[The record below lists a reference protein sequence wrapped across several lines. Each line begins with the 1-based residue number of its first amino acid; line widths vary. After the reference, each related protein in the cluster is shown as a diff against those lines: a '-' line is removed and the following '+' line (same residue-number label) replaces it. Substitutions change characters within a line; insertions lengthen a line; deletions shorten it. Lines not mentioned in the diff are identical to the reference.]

1 MSTMS
6 DSRPTSTTKKSA
18 NPVVAFVKKYW
29 ITGLIFLAIVLVYAF
44 IAENGI
50 LNNFLFPSISLI
62 GEAFVNNWHIFLMN
76 MVYSFRLLVPA
87 VAIAT
92 LVALII
98 GFLLGISGRVREV
111 FHPVVYT
118 VSVIPSILLAPFALL
133 LAPSFRAA
141 SLFLVT
147 FATIW
152 PTLFATITGVQTIDK
167 RYLDN
172 AATLGL
178 TGFKRFYKVVLPAAS
193 PSIIAGFVNALRGS
207 FVTLVYAE
215 MYGAQYGMGFFVK
228 KYTEYGLYGEAWAGF
243 VFMVV
248 VLVIVMQ
255 IFERIKNHM
264 LRWTID

>member
-1 MSTMS
+1 MSKS
-6 DSRPTSTTKKSA
+6 TSEKKSKSQG
-18 NPVVAFVKKYW
+18 NPFVSFIKRYW
-29 ITGLIFLAIVLVYAF
+29 ITALIFLGLVAGYAF
-44 IAENGI
+44 GANNGL
-50 LNNFLFPSISLI
+50 LNNFLFPPIELI
-62 GEAFVNNWHIFLMN
+62 GQAFVNDWQIFLMN
-76 MVYSFRLLVPA
+76 MVYSFGLLVPA
-87 VAIAT
+87 VTIAT
-92 LVALII
+92 LIALVI
-98 GFLLGISGRVREV
+98 GFLLGISGRGREV

-178 TGFKRFYKVVLPAAS
+178 TGFKRFYKIILPAAS

-215 MYGAQYGMGFFVK
+215 MYGAMYGMGFFVK

-243 VFMVV
+243 IFMVV

-255 IFERIKNHM
+255 IFEKIKNRM

>member
-1 MSTMS
+1 MSKMS
-6 DSRPTSTTKKSA
+6 SDKSGRKT
-18 NPVVAFVKKYW
+18 NPIAEFARKYW
-29 ITGLIFLAIVLVYAF
+29 ITGLIFLGIVGLYAF
-44 IAENGI
+44 VAENKL
-50 LNNFLFPSISLI
+50 LNAMLFPSVSLI
-62 GEAFVNNWHIFLMN
+62 AEAFGQDWPILLLN

-87 VAIAT
+87 VVIAT
-92 LVALII
+92 VIALAF
-98 GFLLGISGRVREV
+98 GFILGISPRVREIL
-111 FHPVVYT
+111 HPVVYT
-118 VSVIPSILLAPFALL
+118 ISVIPSILLAPFALL
-133 LAPSFRAA
+133 LAPSFRSA

-152 PTLFATITGVQTIDK
+152 PTLFATITGIQTIDK

-178 TGFKRFYKVVLPAAS
+178 SGFKRFRRIILPAAS
-193 PSIIAGFVNALRGS
+193 PAILAGFVNALRGS

-248 VLVIVMQ
+248 ILVIVMQ
-255 IFERIKNHM
+255 VFEKIKNRILH
-264 LRWTID
+264 WTID